1 MTRFSPTL
9 DIKGNS
15 ICCHACGHEIAA
27 KGEAWKPKAALQ
39 VAPIAAS
46 AEIPDATD
54 QQVVLRHFACP
65 NCGTLLD
72 TETALKDDPFLDDRL
87 F

>member
-1 MTRFSPTL
+1 VTRFTPTL
-9 DIKGNS
+9 NIEGNAV
-15 ICCHACGHEIAA
+15 CCAACGNEIAQ

-39 VAPIAAS
+39 VAPIKAS
-46 AEIPDATD
+46 AEIPDAPNEV
-54 QQVVLRHFACP
+54 VVLRHFACP
-65 NCGTLLD
+65 KCGTLLD